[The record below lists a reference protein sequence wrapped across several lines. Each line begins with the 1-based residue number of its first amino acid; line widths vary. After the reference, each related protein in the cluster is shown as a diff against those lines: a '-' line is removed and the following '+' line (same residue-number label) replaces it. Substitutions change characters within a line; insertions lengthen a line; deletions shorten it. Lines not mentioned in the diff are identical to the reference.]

1 MLVSNM
7 SDTDFLWNDVR
18 RSPTVAEQKRCSL
31 EFKGEKSAREEYE
44 THQNSEHA
52 RLFLERKN
60 YRQHVTDAVVRQ
72 LIWKN
77 VDLSTIADRK
87 YIMFLLDGSD
97 TVTGFYERI
106 PLLIREELIWREWNQ
121 TEKLSATLL
130 FEAAQTATNQQHKTA
145 ESIKEEQEKVRL
157 FYFYVSELRRKKVR
171 IPKFDDTRLHSCAQ
185 KGVNEML
192 IPRIRLTM
200 KDLLVEV
207 PELVLLRQLQESYIL
222 QSNLATSIDGMIEIK
237 IRNVHG
243 SDQASYQTLKT
254 FWQEFKKSLET
265 SHVKRIS
272 DLETDINAKKLPK
285 KKVTI
290 ETIYSRMAAEY
301 QLGTNTKQNKVQP
314 PPLHAKVPVVITH
327 RARDQQT
334 SDISALSEGAPP

>member
-1 MLVSNM
+1 M

-18 RSPTVAEQKRCSL
+18 RSPTVAEQERCSL
-31 EFKGEKSAREEYE
+31 EIKGESLARKEYE

-77 VDLSTIADRK
+77 VDLSKIQEANRQ
-87 YIMFLLDGSD
+87 YIMFLLEGSD

-130 FEAAQTATNQQHKTA
+130 FEAAQTATNQQHKTT
-145 ESIKEEQEKVRL
+145 ESIKEGQEKARL

-185 KGVNEML
+185 QGVNEML

-222 QSNLATSIDGMIEIK
+222 QRNLATSIDGMIEIK
-237 IRNVHG
+237 IRHVASSN
-243 SDQASYQTLKT
+243 QASYQTLKT
-254 FWQEFKKSLET
+254 FWQDFKKSLDD

-272 DLETDINAKKLPK
+272 DLETDIKAKTLPSE
-285 KKVTI
+285 KVTI

-301 QLGTNTKQNKVQP
+301 QLGTNTKQSKVQP